1 MRPGRAVQ
9 PSPPARGVEAVGLA
23 ATGACV
29 AVALVVW
36 LGAHVAAAA
45 TGGVVRGGVIDAFPV
60 AVRLAAAPDDPAA
73 AWGPAAD
80 GLPGPAGYWAA
91 TTAVGVAVVLAG
103 VGLWSG
109 WRRLSTLDA
118 RRFGAAVD
126 ARVARRRD
134 VEVLAVEST
143 QTPPGRLLLGRLAP
157 RGPLLATEDR
167 DRHRLRGRAGRRQGD
182 RGSVALIGPT
192 RTGKTVVASAGIVA
206 WDGPVVALSVK
217 RDLYDA
223 TAAGRAGRGEVA
235 VFDPGA
241 VTGMPTARWS
251 PLRDVTTA
259 SAALRAGRA
268 LAQAIPR
275 AGVQGGDFWAQHG
288 EAFIGA
294 YLSVA
299 GLSQLLP
306 GADGRPRE
314 PLTIERLATW
324 AYMGAGITEPVVN
337 ELVRAGLAGDQ
348 PLEVR
353 LLARNA
359 ATKLMALHREDPR
372 IRGSIF
378 ATARLAFDCWTE
390 PSVAHSAS
398 HDPRHAYDSPPTEHW
413 DRTPRWLDLDW
424 LMGGDGDGR
433 ANTLYLCAPD
443 TEFARLA
450 PTLGGLLGDLRE
462 QVHAWDVQ
470 GRKLHKPLLLVI
482 DEAGQLEL
490 QWLPGE
496 VSTIAGL
503 GAMIVTCWQSKAQ
516 ITHRYGTLAD
526 AVLGGHRSKV
536 FFAGTDD
543 PSTVEYL
550 SGVVGTE
557 HVAQRGWSASV
568 RDGHATV
575 SEQPQRESL
584 LPAHVVRQM
593 RRLEGVLVHGTL
605 PPVHMRAVLWWE
617 DPHLSKLVPVDGAGK
632 PVAPPDMETCP
643 LTDEPAAGERGLPD
657 HAAVEDSATYLADA
671 APGKATSIPESL
683 PPPATR
689 KRRPARNRTGS
700 SGPPRPV
707 RDGSGPGAWQAPKA
721 VDRAH
726 PPTAAEHDEDDDGSR
741 PNRVAG
747 VCERC
752 GQWVGVGTGRAQR
765 VGHRDV
771 VVCHPHCVQKGPD
784 GAPRGP
790 GGLRAIR

>member
-1 MRPGRAVQ
+1 VTGARANRAT
-9 PSPPARGVEAVGLA
+9 PANPPAAGVEALGLA
-23 ATGACV
+23 AGGACI
-29 AVALVVW
+29 AVALIVW
-36 LGAHVAAAA
+36 LGAQIAALVS
-45 TGGVVRGGVIDAFPV
+45 GGDVRTGVIDALPV
-60 AVRLAAAPDDPAA
+60 AVRLVADPGDPAA
-73 AWGPAAD
+73 AWGPAAE
-80 GLPGPAGYWAA
+80 GLPGPLGYWGATIAAAAA
-91 TTAVGVAVVLAG
+91 TTLVC
-103 VGLWSG
+103 VGLWRA
-109 WRRLSTLDA
+109 WRMLSAGDV

-126 ARVARRRD
+126 ARVARKRD
-134 VEVLAVEST
+134 VDVLTVEST
-143 QTPPGRLLLGRLAP
+143 QTPQGRLLLGRLAP

-167 DRHRLRGRAGRRQGD
+167 ERHPLTGRAGRRQGD

-192 RTGKTVVASAGIVA
+192 RTGKTVLASAGIVA

-217 RDLYDA
+217 RDLYNA
-223 TAAGRAGRGEVA
+223 TAAARAGRGEVA

-299 GLSQLLP
+299 GLSQLLRDR
-306 GADGRPRE
+306 DGRPRE
-314 PLTIERLATW
+314 PLTIEQLATW
-324 AYMGAGITEPVVN
+324 AYMGAGITEPVIN
-337 ELVRAGLAGDQ
+337 ELVRAGLADHQ

-378 ATARLAFDCWTE
+378 ATARLAFDCWAE

-398 HDPRHAYDSPPTEHW
+398 HDPRHAYDSASGERW
-413 DRTPRWLDLDW
+413 ERKPRWLDLDW
-424 LMGGDGDGR
+424 LMGTEGDGR
-433 ANTLYLCAPD
+433 ATTLYLCAPD

-462 QVHAWDVQ
+462 QIHAWDVA
-470 GRKLHKPLLLVI
+470 GRTLHKPLLLVI

-557 HVAQRGWSASV
+557 HVAQRSWSANV
-568 RDGHATV
+568 RDGHTTV
-575 SEQPQRESL
+575 SEQPQREAL

-593 RRLEGVLVHGTL
+593 RRLEGVLVHGSL

-617 DPHLSKLVPVDGAGK
+617 DPRLSKLVPTNRDGRPA
-632 PVAPPDMETCP
+632 APPDVETCP
-643 LTDEPAAGERGLPD
+643 LTDEPADDPSERPD
-657 HAAVEDSATYLADA
+657 GAAVKDSAAYLPNAV
-671 APGKATSIPESL
+671 PGKATSIPESI
-683 PPPATR
+683 PPPLTKWTER
-689 KRRPARNRTGS
+689 HRTQARSVGAQAERE
-700 SGPPRPV
+700 PV
-707 RDGSGPGAWQAPKA
+707 SQA
-721 VDRAH
+721 
-726 PPTAAEHDEDDDGSR
+726 AAAGDVVEAR
-741 PNRVAG
+741 LNRVAG

-752 GQWVGVGTGRAQR
+752 GRWVKVGTGRALQL
-765 VGHRDV
+765 GQRDV
-771 VVCHPHCVQKGPD
+771 VVCHPHCTREPD
-784 GAPRGP
+784 DPRP
-790 GGLRAIR
+790 LRRIR